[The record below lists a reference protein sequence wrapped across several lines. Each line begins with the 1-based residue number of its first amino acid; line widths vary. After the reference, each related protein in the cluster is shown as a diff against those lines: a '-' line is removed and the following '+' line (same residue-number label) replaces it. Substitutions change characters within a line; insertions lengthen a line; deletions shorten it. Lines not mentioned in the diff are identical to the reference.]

1 MKIEAMEYEK
11 TGISEVNPHEIVS
24 KSEWLVACK
33 DLLKREKKLTHLCDE
48 ISRHGREL
56 LGLKSKRTMSSR
68 RVPAARA

>member
-11 TGISEVNPHEIVS
+11 TGISEVNPHKIVS
-24 KSEWLVACK
+24 KAEWLVACK
-33 DLLKREKKLTHLCDE
+33 DLLKREKKLTYLYDE
-48 ISRHGREL
+48 ISHHRREL

>member
-11 TGISEVNPHEIVS
+11 TGISEVNPHKIVS
-24 KSEWLVACK
+24 KAEWLVACK

-48 ISRHGREL
+48 ISRHRREL
-56 LGLKSKRTMSSR
+56 FGLKSKRTMSSR